1 MRVKNAGTKSSDS
14 TVETSSPPITAIAI
28 GERNSPPAP
37 SANALGAMPAAIAI
51 VVMMMGRARF

>member
-1 MRVKNAGTKSSDS
+1 MRAKNAGTKSSDS
-14 TVETSSPPITAIAI
+14 NVEMTSPPMTAIAI

-37 SANALGAMPAAIAI
+37 SAKALGAMPAAIAI